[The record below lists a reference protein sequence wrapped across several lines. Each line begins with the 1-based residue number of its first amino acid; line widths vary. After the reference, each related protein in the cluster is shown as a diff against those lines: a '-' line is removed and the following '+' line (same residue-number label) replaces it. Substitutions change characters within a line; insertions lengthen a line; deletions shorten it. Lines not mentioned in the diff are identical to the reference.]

1 MTMVT
6 MGSTLILSDVY
17 SEEGRGTTV
26 KIYFPRYKGSHME
39 TGREETED
47 IPANGNGEVVMVVE
61 DEVEVL
67 NLTKT
72 MLESL
77 GYNVLPASS
86 PNKAMELAGNHEG
99 PIDLLITD
107 VIMPEMNGR
116 EIADQLKTLYPD
128 ISILFMSGATPKTS
142 LRIIMW

>member
-1 MTMVT
+1 
-6 MGSTLILSDVY
+6 
-17 SEEGRGTTV
+17 
-26 KIYFPRYKGSHME
+26 ME

-47 IPANGNGEVVMVVE
+47 IPANGNGEVIMVVE

-128 ISILFMSGATPKTS
+128 ISILFMSDYTENVIAHHNVVKDGVYFIEKPFTLKDIAAMVRDLLSSP
-142 LRIIMW
+142 